1 MSVELPGFKK
11 QTREGIVL
19 RVQDR
24 LRIDFELEPGDVT
37 ESVVV
42 TGEAPLVQSETSSL
56 GEVVDAR
63 QIVGLPL
70 NGRNYIDLAT
80 LTSGVIRTA
89 EGSNG
94 NVNAT
99 FVVNGTR
106 GGQNNYLLDGIDNNS
121 NDGGEA
127 ALYTNVDALEEFKVQ
142 TSNYSAEFGR
152 SGGAVIN
159 ASLKS
164 GANTVSGSAF
174 YFLRDESLD
183 ARGYFEDPN
192 SEKVPFRFQQFGG
205 TLGGPI
211 QKDKTFFFVDY
222 QATRRHS
229 VDTEVNPGIFSVP
242 TAAQRHGDFS
252 GEGNNV
258 IYDPLT
264 GEPFPGQRDP
274 GRPFRSPR
282 GELRQPLSRSEP
294 GRAQEQLPG
303 QPRFD
308 ELHQPGRPPA
318 GPPVLRQRSRLP
330 ALVAHE
336 EHAVRRAAAS
346 WPRERRR
353 LRHRRLGVQDLGRG
367 AGLHPRLLQQHGQRA
382 ARGVQPCQGGGRNHR
397 RWSEGAAARADGA
410 RRRRTTPRWPASRS
424 SIPRATATSATPSS
438 SRRIPSPRSCRSPTR
453 CRWSA
458 AATA

>member
-1 MSVELPGFKK
+1 
-11 QTREGIVL
+11 
-19 RVQDR
+19 
-24 LRIDFELEPGDVT
+24 
-37 ESVVV
+37 
-42 TGEAPLVQSETSSL
+42 VQSETSSL

-159 ASLKS
+159 ASIKS

-183 ARGYFEDPN
+183 ARGYFEDP
-192 SEKVPFRFQQFGG
+192 SSPKVPFHFQQFGG

-222 QATRRHS
+222 QATRRS
-229 VDTEVNPGIFSVP
+229 GVDTEVNPGIFSVP

-252 GEGNNV
+252 GEGNNI

-264 GEPFPGQRDP
+264 GQPFPGNVIPADRFDP
-274 GRPFRSPR
+274 LAANFINLYPDPNLDGLKNNYLVNPDSTNSINQ
-282 GELRQPLSRSEP
+282 GDLRLDHEFSAGDHVFLRLSLTKGTRFVEP
-294 GRAQEQLPG
+294 PLPG
-303 QPRFD
+303 
-308 ELHQPGRPPA
+308 LA
-318 GPPVLRQRSRLP
+318 N
-330 ALVAHE
+330 
-336 EHAVRRAAAS
+336 
-346 WPRERRR
+346 
-353 LRHRRLGVQDLGRG
+353 
-367 AGLHPRLLQQHGQRA
+367 
-382 ARGVQPCQGGGRNHR
+382 GGDYGTGD
-397 RWSEGAAARADGA
+397 SESK
-410 RRRRTTPRWPASRS
+410 T
-424 SIPRATATSATPSS
+424 
-438 SRRIPSPRSCRSPTR
+438 
-453 CRWSA
+453 
-458 AATA
+458 

>member
-1 MSVELPGFKK
+1 M
-11 QTREGIVL
+11 
-19 RVQDR
+19 
-24 LRIDFELEPGDVT
+24 
-37 ESVVV
+37 
-42 TGEAPLVQSETSSL
+42 
-56 GEVVDAR
+56 
-63 QIVGLPL
+63 GLPL

-127 ALYTNVDALEEFKVQ
+127 ALYTNVDAIEEFKVQ

-183 ARGYFEDPN
+183 ARGYFEDPE
-192 SEKVPFRFQQFGG
+192 SEKAPFHFQQFGG
-205 TLGGPI
+205 DAGRSDPEGQDVLLRRLPGHPP
-211 QKDKTFFFVDY
+211 Q
-222 QATRRHS
+222 QRRHGRS
-229 VDTEVNPGIFSVP
+229 ISVP
-242 TAAQRHGDFS
+242 TAAQRRGDFS

-264 GEPFPGQRDP
+264 GEPFPGNVIPADRFDP
-274 GRPFRSPR
+274 LAANFVNLYPG
-282 GELRQPLSRSEP
+282 SEP

-303 QPRFD
+303 RTP
-308 ELHQPGRPPA
+308 
-318 GPPVLRQRSRLP
+318 S
-330 ALVAHE
+330 
-336 EHAVRRAAAS
+336 
-346 WPRERRR
+346 
-353 LRHRRLGVQDLGRG
+353 
-367 AGLHPRLLQQHGQRA
+367 
-382 ARGVQPCQGGGRNHR
+382 
-397 RWSEGAAARADGA
+397 
-410 RRRRTTPRWPASRS
+410 RRTPST
-424 SIPRATATSATPSS
+424 RATSGWTTSSPAPIASS
-438 SRRIPSPRSCRSPTR
+438 CACR
-453 CRWSA
+453 
-458 AATA
+458 